1 MNTSRSAVTLVMLLA
16 AAGASADVTVQE
28 QMNLDVASIKAHG
41 ATTKRFTS
49 DKERTET
56 EFSCDGFLSM
66 LCGKKNGLEIVRLD
80 RGVVLSGEPAKQS
93 YIETPLPTPEQTR
106 ALEERARA
114 AMEQLK
120 SCPAQAPAHADVDT
134 SKCQMSPPVINVTK
148 ADDVANIA
156 GHDTH
161 HTIVNMTQTCAN
173 KDSGDSCDMSYTYDV
188 WLASDELPALAER
201 RAFDRNYLHRLGL
214 DDAASAAAPAQFSQF
229 LAPYQDALRKLGSES
244 GGLKGYPLKT
254 TFRVAIGGPH
264 CAAAANAG
272 KGAGAGEPHADAGS
286 AVGGMIGGSAGAM
299 AGKLLGGLFGKKKT
313 ADAEA
318 AKPADA
324 TGAAAPGATPAGLT
338 TIAEFTLTT
347 TSISAEAIPAAQF
360 EMPADW
366 KKLPPRE
373 QPAAEA
379 PTCPKTGAGNTQ

>member
-1 MNTSRSAVTLVMLLA
+1 MHYSRSAFTLVMLLA

-28 QMNLDVASIKAHG
+28 QMSLDVASIKAHG
-41 ATTKRFTS
+41 TTTKRFTS

-80 RGVVLSGEPAKQS
+80 RGVVLSAEPAKQS

-114 AMEQLK
+114 TMEKLK
-120 SCPAQAPAHADVDT
+120 SCPAAAHADVDT

-148 ADDVANIA
+148 ADDVLSIA

-173 KDSGDSCDMSYTYDV
+173 KDSSDSCDMSYTYDV
-188 WLASDELPALAER
+188 WLASDDLPALAER

-214 DDAASAAAPAQFSQF
+214 DDAAGAAPPAQLSQF

-272 KGAGAGEPHADAGS
+272 KGAGAGEPHADAGT
-286 AVGGMIGGSAGAM
+286 VGGMIGGSAGAM
-299 AGKLLGGLFGKKKT
+299 AGKLLGGLFGKKKP
-313 ADAEA
+313 ADATA

-324 TGAAAPGATPAGLT
+324 TGTAAPAEAAAGLT

-347 TSISAEAIPAAQF
+347 TSISAEAIAAGQF

-373 QPAAEA
+373 QPTPEA
-379 PTCPKTGAGNTQ
+379 PTCPKTGAGNTP

>member
-1 MNTSRSAVTLVMLLA
+1 MLLA

-41 ATTKRFTS
+41 TTTKQFTS

-56 EFSCDGFLSM
+56 EFRCDGFLSM
-66 LCGKKNGLEIVRLD
+66 LCGKNNGLEIVRLD
-80 RGVVLSGEPAKQS
+80 RGVVLAGEPAKQS
-93 YIETPLPTPEQTR
+93 YTETPLPTPEQTR

-114 AMEQLK
+114 AMEKLK
-120 SCPAQAPAHADVDT
+120 SCPAPAHSDVDT

-148 ADDVANIA
+148 ADDIVSIA

-161 HTIVNMTQTCAN
+161 HTIVSMTQTCAN
-173 KDSGDSCDMSYTYDV
+173 KDSGDSCDMAYTYEL
-188 WLASDELPALAER
+188 WLASDDLPALAER
-201 RAFDRNYLHRLGL
+201 RAFERNYLHRIGL
-214 DDAASAAAPAQFSQF
+214 DDAAGAAPPAQLSQF
-229 LAPYQDALRKLGSES
+229 LAPYRDALRKLGSES
-244 GGLKGYPLKT
+244 GGLQGYPLKS

-264 CAAAANAG
+264 CSAAAGAG
-272 KGAGAGEPHADAGS
+272 KGAGEPHADAGT
-286 AVGGMIGGSAGAM
+286 VGGMIGGSAGAV

-313 ADAEA
+313 ADATTA
-318 AKPADA
+318 APASG
-324 TGAAAPGATPAGLT
+324 TGAAAPAAAPAATPAGLT
-338 TIAEFTLTT
+338 TIAEFTVATT
-347 TSISAEAIPAAQF
+347 AIGTEAIPAGQF

-373 QPAAEA
+373 QSPPEE